1 MLAFPIVLILTF
13 SVTLGV
19 FLTFRYVWTRPS
31 KPRNILINISTGL
44 FSLILTLM
52 ILEGFF
58 RVFVVSSD
66 SFERLT
72 LASRQWFAKYWNPI
86 NSFGYR
92 DIEHDLNNLDGKK
105 LLFVVGDSF
114 VAGHGINNHRDRF
127 SDVLGSQLKD
137 DWEVFNIAR
146 NGWDTK
152 DEFTAIRDFPVM
164 PDAIV
169 LSYFINDI
177 DGTASRVW
185 EQDQPSLIK
194 QPHWLLRP
202 MVKRSHLFNFF
213 YWRVY
218 RFRNSR
224 QMATIYLSYLER
236 AYNDANVWSV
246 HEQDLLRI
254 VDLANNNDIPLVV
267 VVFPLLVDLDWSRPF
282 EEKVVHLLR
291 GRGVPVIHLSEKIS
305 GRDHRELVVNNLDAH
320 PSVSLH
326 AEVASLLRAQLTDK
340 TNDLTH

>member
-1 MLAFPIVLILTF
+1 
-13 SVTLGV
+13 
-19 FLTFRYVWTRPS
+19 
-31 KPRNILINISTGL
+31 
-44 FSLILTLM
+44 
-52 ILEGFF
+52 
-58 RVFVVSSD
+58 VFVVSSD
-66 SFERLT
+66 NFEGLT

-92 DIEHDLNNLDGKK
+92 DIEHDFNNLDGKK

-114 VAGHGINNHRDRF
+114 VAGHGTKNTRDRF
-127 SDVLGSQLKD
+127 SDVLGTQLGN

-152 DEFTAIRDFPVM
+152 DEFTAIRDFPIM

-185 EQDQPSLIK
+185 KQEQPSLVK
-194 QPHWLLRP
+194 QPHRLIHSI
-202 MVKRSHLFNFF
+202 VKRSHLFNFF
-213 YWRVY
+213 YWRIY
-218 RFRNSR
+218 RFQNAK
-224 QMATIYLSYLER
+224 QMSARYLAYLEK
-236 AYNDANVWSV
+236 AYNDTNVWSE
-246 HEQDLLRI
+246 HEQEILQV
-254 VDLANNNDIPLVV
+254 VDWAGKNDIDIVS

-291 GRGVPVIHLSEKIS
+291 GKGVPVIDLSKRLSE
-305 GRDHRELVVNNLDAH
+305 RNTQELVVNNLDAH

-326 AEVASLLRAQLTDK
+326 AEVASLLYTQLADK
-340 TNDLTH
+340 TNK

>member
-1 MLAFPIVLILTF
+1 MLPFPIVLILTF

-19 FLTFRYVWTRPS
+19 FFTFRYVWTSPS
-31 KPRNILINISTGL
+31 KNRNVLINFSTGV

-66 SFERLT
+66 SFEKLT
-72 LASRQWFAKYWNPI
+72 LASRQWFAKYWKPI

-185 EQDQPSLIK
+185 KQKQPSLIE
-194 QPHWLLRP
+194 QPHWLIRP
-202 MVKRSHLFNFF
+202 IVKRSHLFNFF

-246 HEQDLLRI
+246 HEQDLLQI
-254 VDLANNNDIPLVV
+254 VDFANNNDIPIVV
-267 VVFPLLVDLDWSRPF
+267 VVFPLLVDLDWSRPYIRIIVSSL
-282 EEKVVHLLR
+282 KIGQVY
-291 GRGVPVIHLSEKIS
+291 GCHLSGISKSVHSPIEKI
-305 GRDHRELVVNNLDAH
+305 E
-320 PSVSLH
+320 
-326 AEVASLLRAQLTDK
+326 
-340 TNDLTH
+340 